1 MDNKENIQNQKYDI
15 LFDNLFYG
23 SLSLLSKIQIITLF
37 KNEFNIE
44 PKFEIDLIYIVVWKD
59 KELFGEPIFLSK
71 ESQYNSESILSYATT
86 TPA

>member
-44 PKFEIDLIYIVVWKD
+44 PKFEIDLIYIVV
-59 KELFGEPIFLSK
+59 
-71 ESQYNSESILSYATT
+71 
-86 TPA
+86 